1 MPSVMLPI
9 ALMTSGIV
17 AGVLL
22 GGELGIVPM
31 FMRLPPAEYVRA
43 HSFFAGR
50 YDPFQPLCLLAAAVC
65 DVVLAATTPVA
76 AARVLTIAAA
86 ATALSVGVVSRA
98 RTAPMGRFVKTLD
111 PERLPEGWRSYD
123 FRQQWG
129 RWNKTRT
136 GMAIAVLLLNV
147 LVAGVLL

>member
-1 MPSVMLPI
+1 MPSVLLPI

-22 GGELGIVPM
+22 GGEIGIVPL

-50 YDPFQPLCLLAAAVC
+50 YDPFQPLCLLAATVC
-65 DVVLAATTPVA
+65 DVVIAVTTPAAPARALALAAAVS
-76 AARVLTIAAA
+76 
-86 ATALSVGVVSRA
+86 ALSVGAVSRA
-98 RTAPMGRFVKTLD
+98 RTAPMGRWVKTLD
-111 PERLPEGWRSYD
+111 PEQLPEGWQSCD
-123 FRQQWG
+123 FRRRWG

-136 GMAIAVLLLNV
+136 GLALAVLLMNV
-147 LVAGVLL
+147 LVTGVLL